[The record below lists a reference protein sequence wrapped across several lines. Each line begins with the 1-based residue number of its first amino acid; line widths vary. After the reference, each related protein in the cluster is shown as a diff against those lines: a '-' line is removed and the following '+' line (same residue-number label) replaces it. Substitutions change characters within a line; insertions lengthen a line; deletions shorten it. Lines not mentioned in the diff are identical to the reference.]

1 MERLY
6 LAITGDSATI
16 HHRPTHEFI
25 ACGNVKDMTS
35 KVKEL
40 LKMSTKEFY
49 KYLVE
54 NVNYIRLEG
63 RTHKTY
69 KHNEAESD
77 DWYKKAW
84 LQGTNL
90 LLKKNKIQMVDEDV
104 PYEYIDQLLDE
115 KRKAQS
121 TAFSSNNS
129 IVDEEEKWHETEE
142 LKHPPQRKLI
152 RKSVIAPKEDE
163 EDITEA
169 VSVVEK
175 VLRKIKSNKQ
185 AQTPH
190 NTPNNNKKRIVKKRH

>member
-49 KYLVE
+49 EYLVK

-63 RTHKTY
+63 KTHKTY
-69 KHNEAESD
+69 KHNEAEQE

-90 LLKKNKIQMVDEDV
+90 LLKKNKIKMVDEEV

-115 KRKAQS
+115 RRKAQS
-121 TAFSSNNS
+121 TLFSSNNS
-129 IVDEEEKWHETEE
+129 IVDEEEKWTETEE
-142 LKHPPQRKLI
+142 LKQPPRKLI
-152 RKSVIAPKEDE
+152 RKSSAITPKEDE

-169 VSVVEK
+169 MSVAER
-175 VLRKIKSNKQ
+175 VLRKIKHNKQ
-185 AQTPH
+185 EQTQH
-190 NTPNNNKKRIVKKRH
+190 TTPTNKKRIIEKRH